1 MHINNDQKVI
11 FNHLNKG
18 IKEAHTQMTEKASLS
33 TSDRREQMSARIKL

>member
-11 FNHLNKG
+11 FNHRNKG